1 LQESI
6 ELHPKRVAIRD
17 IAAEDADTV
26 SFFMHLAVLTL
37 ELRLEYAR
45 SLKDRRQCVRSL
57 KDSLRHGFNV
67 SVAELDEAIV
77 WQRATVG
84 IAAISASRDYLRGQM
99 QQVEEASIRIV
110 ETHGGQVSD
119 SFVEFFPEE

>member
-1 LQESI
+1 
-6 ELHPKRVAIRD
+6 
-17 IAAEDADTV
+17 
-26 SFFMHLAVLTL
+26 MHLAVLTL
-37 ELRLEYAR
+37 ELRLDYAH

-67 SVAELDEAIV
+67 SVAELDEMTA

-84 IAAISASRDYLRGQM
+84 VAAISASRDYLRGQM
-99 QQVEEASIRIV
+99 RQVEAAGVRIV
-110 ETHGGQVSD
+110 EAHGGQVSD